1 MNYRS
6 GGPRSFNTIKRSHR
20 EERARRRRLCAKTL
34 VAMMVVLLLLTL
46 TAFILLVCNVAVGI
60 QNRHAPEEGNEPEI
74 PTLTY
79 IPITVSTSAYLEGEM
94 VIVNK
99 NNVYTFP
106 QNDANKLVSLLDP
119 DLRQLVDGK
128 NPYEIRTTKTQLLQR
143 NVAEQLN
150 ALLTDYYKKTGE
162 ALVVYDTYRT
172 ADEQKTVGE
181 TSKVAAGYSEHHTGL
196 VASLSL
202 SKTGLNLKMSEHP
215 ELLEMCHRYGFIQRY
230 PEDKADL
237 TNVRSNYGE
246 CLRYVGVAH
255 AAYMAQNNLCMEE
268 YVELLKKNHVSTEG
282 SDGKH
287 LAVDTNGDGTAD
299 YAVYYVPKNQST
311 DLTTVYVPKGMEYT
325 VSGDNMGGFIVTVT
339 LHS

>member
-1 MNYRS
+1 MNKTDYRILVNGENRLPEGFENTVELVSAKNAAGTEFFVEKKTYEAFLRLREDLLKNDGLQAELISSYRS
-6 GGPRSFNTIKRSHR
+6 VPIQEKIFQERLAAFG
-20 EERARRRRLCAKTL
+20 EEHARKY
-34 VAMMVVLLLLTL
+34 
-46 TAFILLVCNVAVGI
+46 VAVPG
-60 QNRHAPEEGNEPEI
+60 H
-74 PTLTY
+74 
-79 IPITVSTSAYLEGEM
+79 
-94 VIVNK
+94 
-99 NNVYTFP
+99 
-106 QNDANKLVSLLDP
+106 
-119 DLRQLVDGK
+119 
-128 NPYEIRTTKTQLLQR
+128 
-143 NVAEQLN
+143 
-150 ALLTDYYKKTGE
+150 
-162 ALVVYDTYRT
+162 
-172 ADEQKTVGE
+172 
-181 TSKVAAGYSEHHTGL
+181 SEHHTGL

-202 SKTGLNLKMSEHP
+202 SKTGLNLKMSERP

-230 PEDKADL
+230 PEDKADR
-237 TNVRSNYGE
+237 TDVGNYGE